1 MDPSNAQLSEL
12 AEQCAA
18 ELLTKDRGFSQGQ
31 MPFGDMFMKGFG
43 NEKQNPLG
51 LGGLAAAEANPMIA
65 KWLKEDIMFRNQFD
79 MCK

>member
-1 MDPSNAQLSEL
+1 
-12 AEQCAA
+12 
-18 ELLTKDRGFSQGQ
+18 

-65 KWLKEDIMFRNQFD
+65 KWLKEDIIFRNQFD

>member
-1 MDPSNAQLSEL
+1 MALQAQGQYEEALEVYETAKKLDPSNAQLSEL

-18 ELLTKDRGFSQGQ
+18 EVLTKDRGFSQGQ

-51 LGGLAAAEANPMIA
+51 LGGLA
-65 KWLKEDIMFRNQFD
+65 
-79 MCK
+79 